1 MPLAIGVQA
10 TGDVRNSYA
19 ILRQVQVGRTS
30 LDRNTSQ
37 EEQHEGKFPFNTSA
51 KINFFL
57 HSKNLFSYISIK
69 ALKDLHN
76 SSLNCYFASYLFI

>member
-10 TGDVRNSYA
+10 TGAVRNLYA

-51 KINFFL
+51 K
-57 HSKNLFSYISIK
+57 K
-69 ALKDLHN
+69 
-76 SSLNCYFASYLFI
+76 

>member
-10 TGDVRNSYA
+10 TGAVRNLYA
-19 ILRQVQVGRTS
+19 ILRLVQVGRTS

-51 KINFFL
+51 KIYFFFTF
-57 HSKNLFSYISIK
+57 KKPVFV
-69 ALKDLHN
+69 
-76 SSLNCYFASYLFI
+76 YFYKGTKRFT

>member
-10 TGDVRNSYA
+10 TGAVRYSYA

-37 EEQHEGKFPFNTSA
+37 EEQHEGKFPF
-51 KINFFL
+51 KIYFFFTF
-57 HSKNLFSYISIK
+57 KKPVFI
-69 ALKDLHN
+69 
-76 SSLNCYFASYLFI
+76 YFYKGTKRFT